1 MANYFVKRLLLSILV
16 IICVSM
22 MAFGLVFLSGDP
34 VLSVVSSNAG
44 PQEIE
49 AAIRRLGLDQP
60 LYIQYWLFISRALS
74 GDFGNSL
81 LYRTSAMGLIL
92 ERIPA
97 TAYLVAIGMG
107 FSSFFGILIGVLMAI
122 KPKSW
127 FDRVAMFSS
136 SLAQSA
142 PVFWVGFLLIYF
154 FSIRLKWLPPSGYGN
169 LLHVIMPAVTIFF
182 WQIPNILRIARS
194 SMLETL
200 HEDFMRTAIA
210 KGLTWY
216 QVLFRHAFRNAI
228 IPVVTVIGLQT
239 GSMFGGAVIIETVFA
254 WPGIGSLMLLA
265 VKLRDFP
272 LVQAC
277 VLIFAMIFI
286 ILNLIADI
294 IYVSIDPRVRFSKG
308 EEG

>member
-97 TAYLVAIGMG
+97 TAYLVAVAMG

-169 LLHVIMPAVTIFF
+169 ILHVIMPAVTIFF
-182 WQIPNILRIARS
+182 WQTPNILRIARS

-200 HEDFMRTAIA
+200 HKDFMRTAIA

-239 GSMFGGAVIIETVFA
+239 GNMFGGAVIIETVFA
-254 WPGIGSLMLLA
+254 WPGIGRLMLLA

-277 VLIFAMIFI
+277 VLIFATIFI

-294 IYVSIDPRVRFSKG
+294 IYVSIDPRIRFSKG

>member
-294 IYVSIDPRVRFSKG
+294 IYVSIDPRIRFSKG